1 MLVFSIFHSYV
12 SLPEGKH
19 TEAPQ
24 LKGPTAPLHQ
34 EQSLEAKTQEPWGLC
49 FLMWW
54 FTKNTISLQLG
65 MAGLYHAPPIHTH
78 TYIYRLFIIV
88 YPIYSKKAVTKSIIC
103 IPVFFLTTHTYT
115 TRHDTTQYDT
125 TRHGTARHGTARQ
138 RHGTARHDR
147 TRHDTTSHDMT

>member
-65 MAGLYHAPPIHTH
+65 MAGLYHAPPIHAH
-78 TYIYRLFIIV
+78 IHIYIYIYIYRLYIIV
-88 YPIYSKKAVTKSIIC
+88 YPIYSKKAITKSIIC
-103 IPVFFLTTHTYT
+103 IPVFFFFNHPYIHDT
-115 TRHDTTQYDT
+115 TRHDTT
-125 TRHGTARHGTARQ
+125 
-138 RHGTARHDR
+138 RHDT
-147 TRHDTTSHDMT
+147 TRHDTT

>member
-24 LKGPTAPLHQ
+24 LKRPTAPLHQ

-65 MAGLYHAPPIHTH
+65 MAGLYHAPPIHAH
-78 TYIYRLFIIV
+78 IHIYIYRLYIIV
-88 YPIYSKKAVTKSIIC
+88 YPIYSKKTVTKSIIC
-103 IPVFFLTTHTYT
+103 IPVFFNHPYIHDT
-115 TRHDTTQYDT
+115 TRHDTARHNT
-125 TRHGTARHGTARQ
+125 TRHGTTRHDTARHGNGTARQ
-138 RHGTARHDR
+138 DT
-147 TRHDTTSHDMT
+147 TRHDIA